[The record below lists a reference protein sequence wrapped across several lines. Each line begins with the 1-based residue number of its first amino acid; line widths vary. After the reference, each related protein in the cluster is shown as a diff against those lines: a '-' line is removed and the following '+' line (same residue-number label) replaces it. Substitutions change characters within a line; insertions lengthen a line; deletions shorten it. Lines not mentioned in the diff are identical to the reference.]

1 MSEDNAA
8 RGAPDITDA
17 ANAAN
22 AAGTTENTKPQPPD
36 PEHYNICCVGGCSPC
51 VYDLYWEAVA
61 HYETLLAQWQAKQ
74 PQDNL

>member
-22 AAGTTENTKPQPPD
+22 AAGTTENTKPPD
-36 PEHYNICCVGGCSPC
+36 PEHYNICCGGGCSPC